1 MFIKNY
7 SNEVDELKFHYLA
20 NISCDLVEA
29 KSIYQYIYIYK
40 YLVDNIFYQ
49 YQIISIAIFFL

>member
-29 KSIYQYIYIYK
+29 KSIYQYIYIYI
-40 YLVDNIFYQ
+40 NILL
-49 YQIISIAIFFL
+49 IIYSINIK

>member
-20 NISCDLVEA
+20 NISCDLIEA
-29 KSIYQYIYIYK
+29 KSK
-40 YLVDNIFYQ
+40 YLYFLYVYI
-49 YQIISIAIFFL
+49 IFF